1 MGCVHCKVPIVINKT
16 NEVDNQKNNI
26 SVNKSKKTT
35 SNSFSQLNIISHDSE
50 KHNNDSKIIDLS
62 TIIHENTNEIE
73 KQYKIVEVIGQGS
86 LGKVVKVIHKLSGIV
101 RAMKIIK
108 QKSIKIQQEELK
120 DNEINILKDVSH
132 PHIIKIYEY
141 FNDNIY
147 YYIVLEYIKNGDLKN
162 YLKKTNG
169 ITEQTTSVIFKQLL
183 STVSYLHSKNIV
195 HRDIKAENILI
206 ESFSETNLDEI
217 SIKLTDFGTANYNVK
232 MFKHI
237 GTPYYVAPEVLTC
250 KYNEKCDMWSCG
262 VLLYYLLVGK
272 MPFQGKT
279 IEDVLDCVYE
289 GSFDTTCDNFK
300 SISYE
305 AQKLIIQLLT
315 YNPEKRLSAEEA
327 LHSDWIEKFTGKTN
341 TNNSLNRNLNCLN
354 FKKYINIMKK
364 FKYTDTLHLSSLAF
378 LVHFSETTEEMVTLL
393 KIFKTLDKK
402 GNGRITYNELKEGMN
417 SILGKYI
424 TENELEN
431 VFQVMDQDKNGYI
444 EYEEFVR
451 VCIDQNSLFSDKNLK
466 IAFDNFDS
474 DKNGYLSL
482 DELRKFLGS
491 NNQEYYSALV
501 EHVDENNDS
510 KISYKDYSKM
520 MKNILK
526 SNTFK
531 SYNTYLVE
539 VERKCKSSHTIKGQ
553 APYFT
558 NTNLVN
564 KEFDDKNLK
573 FNSCRDVDSN
583 K

>member
-217 SIKLTDFGTANYNVK
+217 SIKLTDFGTANFNNKV
-232 MFKHI
+232 FKII
-237 GTPYYVAPEVLTC
+237 GTPYYVAPEVLTG

-289 GSFDTTCDNFK
+289 GSFDTTCVNFK

-341 TNNSLNRNLNCLN
+341 TNNSRYSNLNGLN
-354 FKKYINIMKK
+354 FKKYVNKMKK
-364 FKYTDTLHLSSLAF
+364 FKSTDTLHLSSLAF

-417 SILGKYI
+417 FILGKYI
-424 TENELEN
+424 TENELEK
-431 VFQVMDQDKNGYI
+431 VFQVMDQDRNGYI

-451 VCIDQNSLFSDKNLK
+451 LCIDQNNLFSEKNLK

-474 DKNGYLSL
+474 DKNGFLSL

-491 NNQEYYSALV
+491 NNQEYYAVLM
-501 EHVDENNDS
+501 EHVDENNDG
-510 KISYKDYSKM
+510 KISYNDYSKM
-520 MKNILK
+520 MKKILK

-531 SYNTYLVE
+531 TYSTYLDE
-539 VERKCKSSHTIKGQ
+539 VERKCRSSQTIKDQ
-553 APYFT
+553 ATYFM
-558 NTNLVN
+558 N
-564 KEFDDKNLK
+564 KSLENEEFDKNLK
-573 FNSCRDVDSN
+573 FRSCINVETI

>member
-1 MGCVHCKVPIVINKT
+1 MGCVHCKVPIVIIKT
-16 NEVDNQKNNI
+16 IEADSQKINL
-26 SVNKSKKTT
+26 SENKSKKTT
-35 SNSFSQLNIISHDSE
+35 SNSFAQFNFSPESV
-50 KHNNDSKIIDLS
+50 KHNNDSIIDLS

-378 LVHFSETTEEMVTLL
+378 LVHFSEKTEEMVTLL

>member
-1 MGCVHCKVPIVINKT
+1 
-16 NEVDNQKNNI
+16 
-26 SVNKSKKTT
+26 
-35 SNSFSQLNIISHDSE
+35 
-50 KHNNDSKIIDLS
+50 
-62 TIIHENTNEIE
+62 
-73 KQYKIVEVIGQGS
+73 
-86 LGKVVKVIHKLSGIV
+86 
-101 RAMKIIK
+101 
-108 QKSIKIQQEELK
+108 
-120 DNEINILKDVSH
+120 
-132 PHIIKIYEY
+132 
-141 FNDNIY
+141 
-147 YYIVLEYIKNGDLKN
+147 
-162 YLKKTNG
+162 
-169 ITEQTTSVIFKQLL
+169 
-183 STVSYLHSKNIV
+183 
-195 HRDIKAENILI
+195 
-206 ESFSETNLDEI
+206 
-217 SIKLTDFGTANYNVK
+217 
-232 MFKHI
+232 
-237 GTPYYVAPEVLTC
+237 
-250 KYNEKCDMWSCG
+250 
-262 VLLYYLLVGK
+262 
-272 MPFQGKT
+272 
-279 IEDVLDCVYE
+279 
-289 GSFDTTCDNFK
+289 
-300 SISYE
+300 
-305 AQKLIIQLLT
+305 
-315 YNPEKRLSAEEA
+315 
-327 LHSDWIEKFTGKTN
+327 
-341 TNNSLNRNLNCLN
+341 
-354 FKKYINIMKK
+354 MKK

-378 LVHFSETTEEMVTLL
+378 LVHFSEKTEEMVTLL